1 MEQAGKEM
9 KTIKKNQVKI
19 PEWIYAISENNSWMG
34 LTVVG
39 HWKRK
44 IN

>member
-19 PEWIYAISENNSWMG
+19 PEYMQYLRI
-34 LTVVG
+34 TVE
-39 HWKRK
+39 WA
-44 IN
+44 